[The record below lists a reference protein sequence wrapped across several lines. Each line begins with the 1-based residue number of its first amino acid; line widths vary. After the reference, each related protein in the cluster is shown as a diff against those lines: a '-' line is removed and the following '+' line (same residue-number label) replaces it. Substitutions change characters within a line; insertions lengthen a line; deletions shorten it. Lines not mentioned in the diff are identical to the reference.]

1 MESSRNENT
10 QGHQVE
16 EIEHGIA
23 ILQGNYQEPEDDN
36 VPEEPQE
43 EIEHGIEILQGNYQE
58 PEDDN
63 VPEDPQEEIED
74 EFSPCSTL
82 IMEPGT
88 SSPTLPDTPSTS
100 DEDFVNIQ
108 EASRTPSPSLLQD
121 YEDYDIDE
129 DVVNIHDVVD
139 VGVIK
144 DLNAMVDEDVNIQ
157 DVSRTQ
163 SPPLLG
169 DYEVEV
175 IEDMNAMLQEYNHG
189 EIPPGPVDEIMP
201 SSSPVSSRTRSA
213 ARRRLEAN
221 QTESTPVPV
230 SSRTRSSYKRS
241 LDADQTESTPVPSRI
256 KRTRLEKDPSPK

>member
-16 EIEHGIA
+16 EIEDGIA
-23 ILQGNYQEPEDDN
+23 ILE
-36 VPEEPQE
+36 
-43 EIEHGIEILQGNYQE
+43 GNYQE

-100 DEDFVNIQ
+100 DEDIQ
-108 EASRTPSPSLLQD
+108 EASRSPSPSLLQD

-129 DVVNIHDVVD
+129 DVINIHDVVD
-139 VGVIK
+139 IGVIK
-144 DLNAMVDEDVNIQ
+144 DLNAMVDEDVNIH
-157 DVSRTQ
+157 DVV
-163 SPPLLG
+163 G
-169 DYEVEV
+169 VINDMNAMVDEVEEVIEDYEVEV
-175 IEDMNAMLQEYNHG
+175 IADMDAMLQAYNHG
-189 EIPPGPVDEIMP
+189 EILPGPLDESMP
-201 SSSPVSSRTRSA
+201 PSSPVSSRTRSA

>member
-16 EIEHGIA
+16 EIEHA
-23 ILQGNYQEPEDDN
+23 
-36 VPEEPQE
+36 
-43 EIEHGIEILQGNYQE
+43 IEILQGNDQQ
-58 PEDDN
+58 PEDEN
-63 VPEDPQEEIED
+63 LPEDPQEEIED
-74 EFSPCSTL
+74 ELSPCSTL

-100 DEDFVNIQ
+100 DEDIQ
-108 EASRTPSPSLLQD
+108 EASRSPSPSLLQD

-129 DVVNIHDVVD
+129 DVINIHDVVD
-139 VGVIK
+139 IGVIK
-144 DLNAMVDEDVNIQ
+144 DLNAMVDEDVNIH
-157 DVSRTQ
+157 DVVGVIND
-163 SPPLLG
+163 LNAMVDEVEVIE

-175 IEDMNAMLQEYNHG
+175 IEDMDAMLQEYNHG

-201 SSSPVSSRTRSA
+201 PSSPVSSRTRSA

-230 SSRTRSSYKRS
+230 SSRTRSASKRS
-241 LDADQTESTPVPSRI
+241 LDANQTESTPVPSRI